1 MFSFGARLNQSFE
14 LFPAAILFEFYLPNV
29 KKHPLVPETS
39 SSTHLVTG
47 GAGFIGSHL
56 IESLLADPATREV
69 RVLDNFSSG
78 RREHLEPHLQDPRFK
93 VHAVELLEL
102 AKIAPLFQD
111 VDQVFH
117 LAANPDARWGIDN
130 TRLDLEQ
137 ETIVTYNVLEAM
149 RRQKVPRIVFSSS
162 GTVYGDVGTTVTH
175 ETLGPALPISLYG
188 AGKVASE
195 ALISAFCGTF
205 GLRAVIFRFGNI
217 VGERTTHGVFF
228 DFIRQLAQNPADL
241 KVLGNGF
248 QAKPYV
254 YVRDLVDGLRFG
266 QKICG
271 ELEPAK
277 FDVFNLAPG
286 GATSVRFIAEELIA
300 QLGFTGQTKIHY
312 GESAQGWPGDVP
324 QSRMDSAKLA
334 KAGFALPRSS
344 DEAVKLAMKRILQWL
359 QHRATANDGLK
370 LPAFARLDS

>member
-1 MFSFGARLNQSFE
+1 MAN
-14 LFPAAILFEFYLPNV
+14 P
-29 KKHPLVPETS
+29 
-39 SSTHLVTG
+39 STTYLVTG

-56 IESLLADPATREV
+56 VDALLADPATKEV
-69 RVLDNFSSG
+69 LVLDNFSSG
-78 RREHLEPHLQDPRFK
+78 RREHVAPHANNPRVR
-93 VHAVELLEL
+93 VHEVELLDLE
-102 AKIAPLFQD
+102 KIAPHFHG

-149 RRQKVPRIVFSSS
+149 RRQNVSRLVFSSS

-175 ETLGPALPISLYG
+175 EKLGPALPTSLYG

-195 ALISAFCGTF
+195 ALISAFCSTF

-217 VGERTTHGVFF
+217 VGERTTHGVIF
-228 DFIRQLAQNPADL
+228 DFIHQLAKDPSHL

-254 YVRDLVDGLRFG
+254 YVRDLADGLMFG
-266 QKICG
+266 KKKCV
-271 ELEPAK
+271 ELEASK

-286 GATSVRFIAEELIA
+286 GATSVRFIAGELIA
-300 QLGFTGQTKIHY
+300 QLGFSATTKIHY

-334 KAGFALPRSS
+334 KAGFSLPRSS
-344 DEAVKLAMKRILQWL
+344 DEAVRLAIERILHWL
-359 QHRATANDGLK
+359 AHRAAADGFQ
-370 LPAFARLDS
+370 LPASARRS

>member
-1 MFSFGARLNQSFE
+1 MSGE
-14 LFPAAILFEFYLPNV
+14 
-29 KKHPLVPETS
+29 S
-39 SSTHLVTG
+39 SATCLVTG

-56 IESLLADPATREV
+56 IDALLADKTVGEV

-78 RREHLEPHLQDPRFK
+78 RREHLVHHEKDSRLK
-93 VHAVELLEL
+93 VQAVELLDLE
-102 AKIAPLFQD
+102 KILPHFKGVNA
-111 VDQVFH
+111 VFH

-137 ETIVTYNVLEAM
+137 ETIVTYNVLESM
-149 RRQKVPRIVFSSS
+149 RRNSVPQIIFSSS

-175 ETLGPALPISLYG
+175 EGLGPCLPVSLYG

-195 ALISAFCGTF
+195 GLISGFCGTF
-205 GLRAVIFRFGNI
+205 GTRAIIFRFGNI
-217 VGERTTHGVFF
+217 IGERTTHGAVF
-228 DFIRQLAQNPADL
+228 DFIRQLAKSSNEL

-254 YVRDLVDGLRFG
+254 YVRDLVAGLMFG
-266 QKICG
+266 KKKCS
-271 ELEPAK
+271 ELASSK

-286 GATSVRFIAEELIA
+286 GATNVRFIAEELVS
-300 QLGFTGQTKIHY
+300 QLGLGGKTKIVY

-334 KAGFALPRSS
+334 KAGFSLPRSS
-344 DEAVKLAMKRILQWL
+344 DEAVRHAINQILQWL
-359 QHRATANDGLK
+359 AERTSGDGLR
-370 LPAFARLDS
+370 LPADARLSLSR